1 MGNEFLVVGE
11 YRLDDQWLLVQGAD
25 GKYYSYHPR
34 RKRLVRVEPDERWV
48 LYTDQAIQD
57 DEWYRPK
64 AERETVR

>member
-25 GKYYSYHPR
+25 GRYYSYHPR
-34 RKRLVRVEPDERWV
+34 RKRLVRVKLDEQWV

-57 DEWYRPK
+57 DERYPPK
-64 AERETVR
+64 TGRETVM